1 MALDNSLPFMRGSTW
16 KDGNTASTAV
26 PNIACLGAAY
36 PTTDGGENVVKP
48 NPIHAGA
55 TNVKYAV
62 VGGHGTGM
70 AMELKVIAN
79 LSGSAISLT
88 RAGLKASTGNTNK
101 PGYGINVTPGDG
113 GLGTT
118 LAYLADDA
126 YASGTTIAAGDCFY
140 AVAKGPVLARV
151 SVTPTAIVRGD
162 PLVWNGSGRLRK
174 AGTNAN
180 NHSIVAT
187 AMISATTN
195 NTTKLVFMHGI
206 GP

>member
-1 MALDNSLPFMRGSTW
+1 MALDNSLPFERGATW
-16 KDGNTASTAV
+16 KGGNTASTDV
-26 PNIACLGAAY
+26 PNIGCLGARY
-36 PTTDGGENVVKP
+36 PTTDGGENVIKP
-48 NPIHAGA
+48 DAIHTGS
-55 TNVKYAV
+55 TNIKYAV
-62 VGGHGTGM
+62 IGGHGTGM

-79 LSGSAISLT
+79 LTASAISLT
-88 RAGLKASTGNTNK
+88 RAGLKASTANTGK
-101 PGYGINVTPGDG
+101 PGYGVNVTPGDG
-113 GLGTT
+113 GLGTN

-140 AVAKGPVLARV
+140 AVSRGPVLARV
-151 SVTPTAIVRGD
+151 SVTPTVIVRGD

-187 AMISATTN
+187 AMQSATTN
-195 NTTKLVFMHGI
+195 NTTKLVHMNGN